1 MRQGQVMPHAEE
13 SIKFWS
19 ELWDKPV
26 DHSRN
31 AEWIMTVEEELES
44 VTQQGNI
51 NIPKKDASIHLWK
64 MLNWK
69 APDPDGLH
77 GFWLKKFT
85 SLHQV
90 IVKHLDGCIKTED
103 VHNWIVESS
112 TVLIQKDVRKGN
124 AVCNYSP
131 IA

>member
-1 MRQGQVMPHAEE
+1 
-13 SIKFWS
+13 
-19 ELWDKPV
+19 
-26 DHSRN
+26 
-31 AEWIMTVEEELES
+31 MTVKEELES

-51 NIPKKDASIHLWK
+51 NIPNKDASIHLWK

-103 VHNWIVESS
+103 VPNWIVESS

-131 IA
+131 IACLNTLRTFLTGIVNENVYDHLD